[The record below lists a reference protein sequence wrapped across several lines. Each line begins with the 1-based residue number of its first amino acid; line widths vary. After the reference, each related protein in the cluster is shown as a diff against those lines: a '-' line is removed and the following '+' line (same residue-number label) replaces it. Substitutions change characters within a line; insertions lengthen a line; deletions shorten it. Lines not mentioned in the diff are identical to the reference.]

1 MAETLVSP
9 GVLARENDQSFIT
22 RQPTQAGT
30 AILGPTVKGPVN
42 IPTLVTSYSD
52 YVSRFGETFISGGSV
67 YSHLTAYSAYNYF
80 TEGGTTLLVTRVVSG
95 SFTAASSS
103 TIATG
108 SAGPTSGLSPFV
120 LSTLSEGTVMNSTS
134 TEDSEGSL
142 ADGSLDNVRWEIPF
156 VNTSSGQFTLV
167 VRRGDDTQREKSV
180 IETFSNLS
188 LDPFSENYVTKVIG
202 DTFKTIGGNATD
214 GYYVQE
220 TGSYPNRS
228 NYVRVEAVNFNTA
241 RYLDNSGNAKSSFTG
256 SMPAVGSGS
265 FGGAAGTIFVG
276 GPAKFN
282 QDINANNV
290 QGISPEDYTQSISLL
305 SNQDDFQFNVITMPG
320 LNQSQHSTEVAQLI
334 NMCQERGDAI
344 AVVDLA
350 PINSTLLTYT
360 GEAAELNS
368 SYAAAYAP
376 WLRVSDPGTGQLIW
390 IPASTVIPGVYAFN
404 DRVAEPWFAP
414 AGLNRGGLSTVIK
427 PERKFTQSN
436 RDTLYVGKVNPIA
449 SFPNAGTVVF
459 GQKTLQTKASA
470 LDRVNVRRLL
480 IALKGFISQVSDNLV
495 FEQNSAATRNQFL
508 GSVNPYL
515 ESVQQRQGLYAFK
528 VVMDDSNNT
537 PDVIDRN
544 QLVGAIYLQP
554 TKTAEFIILDFNVL
568 PTGATF
574 PS

>member
-22 RQPTQAGT
+22 RQPVQAGT

-52 YVSRFGETFISGGSV
+52 YVSKFGETFTSGGSV

-108 SAGPTSGLSPFV
+108 SSGPTSGLSPFV
-120 LSTLSEGTVMNSTS
+120 LATLSEGDIMNSTS
-134 TEDSEGSL
+134 TEASTGALES
-142 ADGSLDNVRWEIPF
+142 GSLDNVRWEIPF
-156 VNTSSGQFTLV
+156 VNTSSGQFTLT
-167 VRRGDDTQREKSV
+167 VRRGNDTQREKS
-180 IETFSNLS
+180 ILETFTNLS
-188 LDPFSENYVTKVIG
+188 LDPFSDNYITKVIG
-202 DTFKTIGGNATD
+202 DTRKTLAGDATD
-214 GYYVQE
+214 GYYIQE

-228 NYVRVEAVNFNTA
+228 NYIRVESVNFTTP
-241 RYLDNSGNAKSSFTG
+241 RYLDNSGNAKNEFTG
-256 SMPAVGSGS
+256 SMPAIQSGS
-265 FGGAAGTIFVG
+265 FGGASGEVFVG
-276 GPAKFN
+276 SPALFN
-282 QDINANNV
+282 ENINATNV
-290 QGISPEDYTQSISLL
+290 QGISPDDYTQSISLL

-350 PINSTLLTYT
+350 PYNSTILTYT

-390 IPASTVIPGVYAFN
+390 VPASTVIPGVYAFN

-427 PERKFTQSN
+427 PERKYTQAN
-436 RDTLYVGKVNPIA
+436 RDSLYEGKVNPIA
-449 SFPNAGTVVF
+449 SFPNAGNVVF

-480 IALKGFISQVSDNLV
+480 IQLKGFISQVADNLV
-495 FEQNSAATRNQFL
+495 FEQNTAATRNQFL
-508 GSVNPYL
+508 STVNPYL
-515 ESVQQRQGLYAFK
+515 ESVFSQIGRAH
-528 VVMDDSNNT
+528 V
-537 PDVIDRN
+537 
-544 QLVGAIYLQP
+544 
-554 TKTAEFIILDFNVL
+554 
-568 PTGATF
+568 
-574 PS
+574 